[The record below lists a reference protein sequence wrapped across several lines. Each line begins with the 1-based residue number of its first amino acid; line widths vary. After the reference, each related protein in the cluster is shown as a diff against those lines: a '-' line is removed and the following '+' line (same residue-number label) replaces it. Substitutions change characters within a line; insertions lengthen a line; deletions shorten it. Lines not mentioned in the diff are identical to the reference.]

1 MIDDFIKNPSSVSPP
16 KKETFFN
23 STSASKDS
31 LIENEGLSL
40 GTSSGINIAGA
51 IKLGKELGPGNTIIT
66 VLSDKSDR
74 YQSKLFNKQF
84 LKEKNLPIP
93 KWL

>member
-1 MIDDFIKNPSSVSPP
+1 MDDVDALTEIYK
-16 KKETFFN
+16 
-23 STSASKDS
+23 

-40 GTSSGINIAGA
+40 GTSSGINVAGA
-51 IKLGKELGPGNTIIT
+51 ISLAKELGPGKTIVT
-66 VLSDKSDR
+66 MLCDKSDR
-74 YQSKLFNKQF
+74 YQSKLFNKDF